1 MALED
6 GIVLADV
13 LDSGGPAG
21 PLEDRLRA
29 FEQRRFP
36 RARLVQDVS
45 RGILQAEMAI
55 NADNYEASVQ
65 GMREHLVEQTHGVEA
80 ILNAPA

>member
-6 GIVLADV
+6 GVVLAET
-13 LDSGGPAG
+13 LAGGG
-21 PLEDRLRA
+21 LLEDRLRA
-29 FEQRRFP
+29 FEERRFP

-45 RGILQAEMAI
+45 RGILQAEMSI
-55 NADNYEASVQ
+55 NADNYDESVQ
-65 GMREHLVEQTHGVEA
+65 GMRDHLVEQTHAVEQ

>member
-1 MALED
+1 M
-6 GIVLADV
+6 LADV
-13 LDSGGPAG
+13 LDSGG

-36 RARLVQDVS
+36 RARLVQEVS

-55 NADNYEASVQ
+55 NADTYDASVQ
-65 GMREHLVEQTHGVEA
+65 GMRDHLVEQTHGVEA